1 MGVKETKADRG
12 PSASG
17 LLTEVSVG
25 KTSRKRAGMLA
36 DPLKLCPELKSA
48 RERMKNKENGEE
60 ITPQRSHTTT
70 ISAQETVADDSSE
83 SKRRFPGRENVGH
96 VCAHVYL

>member
-1 MGVKETKADRG
+1 MT
-12 PSASG
+12 SG

-36 DPLKLCPELKSA
+36 GPLKSCPELKSA

-60 ITPQRSHTTT
+60 ITPQRSHTT

-83 SKRRFPGRENVGH
+83 SKRRFPERENVGH